1 MGVRP
6 RRWSSTRRRPFTA
19 ANGTRM
25 YTYVVLSLRSDA
37 RSATPWLEVLKLPVI
52 RCPVRT
58 WIWSS
63 TSILISRISSRE
75 TFQKCLQNSGHGRR

>member
-37 RSATPWLEVLKLPVI
+37 RSATALAGSFEAASDPVPGPDLDLVIHFDPHLAHLK
-52 RCPVRT
+52 
-58 WIWSS
+58 
-63 TSILISRISSRE
+63 
-75 TFQKCLQNSGHGRR
+75 